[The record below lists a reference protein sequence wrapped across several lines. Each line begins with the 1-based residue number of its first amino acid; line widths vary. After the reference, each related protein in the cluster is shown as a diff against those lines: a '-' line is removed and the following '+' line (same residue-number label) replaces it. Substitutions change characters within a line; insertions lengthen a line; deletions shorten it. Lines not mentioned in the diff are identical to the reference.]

1 MPASASTPQQNP
13 VWLITGASTGFG
25 RELAEQLL
33 RSGARVVATAR
44 KPEQL
49 ADLAIAHPETALV
62 LPLDV
67 TSQGQVDSAIA
78 GALTHFGRIDVLV
91 NNAGYGLAGA
101 IEEATEAEFT
111 PVFETNLFGLLR
123 VTRAALPHLRRQR
136 SGTIVNLSSIG
147 GLIGSPGWGF
157 YNATKFAVEGLSD
170 ALAAELAP
178 LGIHVMVVEPGPF
191 RTDFLGRSGVEAE
204 QRIPDYDATAGKT
217 REYFHSQAGKQKGD
231 PVRAVE
237 AIIAAVNSPEPP
249 RHLLLGALALKRFR
263 TRLEDWTGELDRWQQ
278 TTLGADFPEG
288 EDTTAAYAGSAPQ
301 AAAR

>member
-1 MPASASTPQQNP
+1 MPAKPLQQNA

-25 RELAEQLL
+25 RELAQQLL
-33 RSGARVVATAR
+33 RTGARVVATAR

-49 ADLAIAHPETALV
+49 ADLAIAYPETALI

-67 TSQGQVDSAIA
+67 TSQGQVNAAIA

-123 VTRAALPHLRRQR
+123 VTRAALPHLRRQG

-147 GLIGSPGWGF
+147 GLIGMAGWGF
-157 YNATKFAVEGLSD
+157 YNATKFAVEGLSE

-178 LGIHVMVVEPGPF
+178 LGIHVMVVEPGAF
-191 RTDFLGRSGVEAE
+191 RTNFLGRSGAEAVA
-204 QRIPDYDATAGKT
+204 RLPDYDSTAGKT
-217 REYFHSQAGKQKGD
+217 REYFHTQAGKQNGD
-231 PVRAVE
+231 PVRAAE
-237 AIIAAVNSPEPP
+237 AIITAVNDPEPP
-249 RHLLLGALALKRFR
+249 RHLLLGATALKRFR
-263 TRLEDWTGELDRWQQ
+263 TRLEDWTRELDAWQQ
-278 TTLGADFPEG
+278 TTVGADFPAS
-288 EDTTAAYAGSAPQ
+288 EDAPAANAGSAP
-301 AAAR
+301 R